1 VVLMMLGPDAQT
13 LVKHGLDRF
22 QSRLPMLPA
31 WLSPTRQHLFIPSPN
46 TKTKPESF
54 ASQGPTLMARLI
66 EPKGG
71 LETLGNALG
80 LMYVKSEEL
89 VEKDNTAYLEVVHMT
104 VAVMYN
110 TLLLYEQVRLDWNA
124 SLSLT

>member
-1 VVLMMLGPDAQT
+1 
-13 LVKHGLDRF
+13 
-22 QSRLPMLPA
+22 
-31 WLSPTRQHLFIPSPN
+31 
-46 TKTKPESF
+46 
-54 ASQGPTLMARLI
+54 MARLI

>member
-1 VVLMMLGPDAQT
+1 
-13 LVKHGLDRF
+13 
-22 QSRLPMLPA
+22 
-31 WLSPTRQHLFIPSPN
+31 
-46 TKTKPESF
+46 
-54 ASQGPTLMARLI
+54 LI

-110 TLLLYEQVRLDWNA
+110 TLLLYEQVGLDWDA
-124 SLSLT
+124 LSFFALVGEGGEIFVSWLKFFLVLPSLISIISAEGCDRDRFFGIS